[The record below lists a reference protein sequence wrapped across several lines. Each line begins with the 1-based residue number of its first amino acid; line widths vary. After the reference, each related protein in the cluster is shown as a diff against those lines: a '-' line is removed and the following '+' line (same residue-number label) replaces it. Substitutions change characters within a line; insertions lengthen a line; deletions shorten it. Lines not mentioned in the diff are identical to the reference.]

1 MLSHFQVNIKFL
13 LFVSVLFFI
22 GSQAHA
28 QFTITDDFKG
38 STVQDVIIGDN
49 AKLTSGD
56 EDPVNAGWLRLTS
69 DDNNQKGYA
78 YVNKSFPS
86 TLGVLIDFEYVQWRT
101 RADNN
106 YHGADGISV
115 FLFDAQY
122 GPGNFQLGAYG
133 GSLGYANQN
142 NEPGVTG
149 GYLGIGLDAYG
160 NLADQVKVKMA
171 DHQG

>member
-1 MLSHFQVNIKFL
+1 M
-13 LFVSVLFFI
+13 
-22 GSQAHA
+22 
-28 QFTITDDFKG
+28 
-38 STVQDVIIGDN
+38 IIGDN

-69 DDNNQKGYA
+69 DGNDQKGYA

-86 TLGVLIDFEYVQWRT
+86 TLGVLVDFEYTMWRKRDDT
-101 RADNN
+101 Q

-115 FLFDAQY
+115 FLFDANY

-133 GSLGYANQN
+133 GSLGYANRN
-142 NEPGVTG
+142 SETGVTG

-160 NLADQVKVKMA
+160 NFAMQSEGKTGGSSDLSPNSIVFRGPTTNSSNTTNPYLKGVTIL
-171 DHQG
+171 

>member
-1 MLSHFQVNIKFL
+1 M
-13 LFVSVLFFI
+13 
-22 GSQAHA
+22 
-28 QFTITDDFKG
+28 
-38 STVQDVIIGDN
+38 IIGDD

-69 DDNNQKGYA
+69 DGNDQKGYA

-86 TLGVLIDFEYVQWRT
+86 TLGVLIDFEYTMWRT
-101 RADNN
+101 RPDNT

-122 GPGNFQLGAYG
+122 GPGNFTLGYYG
-133 GSLGYANQN
+133 GSLGYANRETNQ
-142 NEPGVTG
+142 PGVTG

-160 NLADQVKVKMA
+160 KFARNIEGKNVGPSSLSPN
-171 DHQG
+171 